1 MNPAKQSELRLTVFL
16 GAVGF
21 LWKAQPEPRGA
32 VQVFV
37 AAIGTLAVMILG
49 HGIGRLVWMPLL
61 KRVGSALTSVILMGA
76 IPLVGVLLVVAGVVG
91 NMPRTVAPVAIG
103 GTFGVLM
110 FGWASAVLTL
120 AHAKRPEP
128 VVSRYGFLAR
138 RRLRV
143 QGRGR

>member
-1 MNPAKQSELRLTVFL
+1 MNAAKQSDLRLVVFV
-16 GAVGF
+16 GAVCF
-21 LWKAQPEPRGA
+21 LWNAQPEPRGGI
-32 VQVFV
+32 QVFV

-61 KRVGSALTSVILMGA
+61 KRVGSGLTSVILMCA
-76 IPLVGVLLVVAGVVG
+76 IPLVGVLLVVAGVVW
-91 NMPRTVAPVAIG
+91 NMPRAVVPVAFGAIFG
-103 GTFGVLM
+103 GLI